1 MSNSDVQDF
10 LLTQNSSTSSS
21 PSSLEEFDVM
31 NQNHLDL
38 DALESREASL
48 GSSKLDVV
56 SRPMDISSHEVED
69 CDDLHNQGELG
80 LNIDEFFAF

>member
-21 PSSLEEFDVM
+21 PSSFEEFDVM

-38 DALESREASL
+38 DALENHEASL
-48 GSSKLDVV
+48 GSSKLDAA
-56 SRPMDISSHEVED
+56 SHPMDISSHEGED
-69 CDDLHNQGELG
+69 CDDLHSGEPG
-80 LNIDEFFAF
+80 LDIDEFLAF